1 MVMSPEESSSPVL
14 DNVLAHL
21 KGARSSLH
29 GWTACCPAHVDS
41 EPSMSIGL
49 GEQGQIL
56 LKCFAGCSFERIVE
70 AMGLTITNLFPDG
83 ATIAGQGSSNG
94 THHQALTLLDLSL
107 AKQLPWKYLFHLGVM
122 DHASGGV
129 QIPYHLADGQEAPRY
144 RIRTALVAKEGS
156 RWNRG
161 EGNVVPYGLERLED
175 ARKAGYL
182 VLVEGESDC
191 WTLWYQGFP
200 ALGIP
205 GAEVTGVLEAAM
217 LSGIDRL
224 YLLQEPDM
232 GGTTFVSHLT
242 KRLTEWRWS
251 GKVFVVRLS
260 GAKDPSDLYTQDR
273 QGFRAAFQQALDHAE
288 PLVPNRPHPAASPTE
303 AKPRVFSLQ
312 ELLSWDL
319 PPTRWA
325 IPEILPEGLTLL
337 AGKPKLGK
345 SWLALSAALSIACG
359 GVALGTQPVM
369 RGDVLYLALEDNAR
383 RLQARTRRLLASMQ
397 SVPNGIDFALDWPR
411 LGEGGLAS
419 LEEYLKAHPGV
430 RLVVI
435 DTWARVAPPSGENR
449 RSQYEGDYEALSPLK
464 HLADTSHVSILVVHH
479 LRKTGSTD
487 VLDEITGS
495 IGMTGAVDG
504 TLILKRERGQA
515 EATLF
520 VTGRDIEREQ
530 QLAMS
535 FDAITALWTVIGSA
549 EEVGRTRAR
558 QEIIDLLREQ
568 GTDGMNPREIA
579 EALEK
584 NYHTTRSI
592 LRKMEG
598 MGEIAHLHG
607 RYLALSVKRSPEQ
620 VQLTTRNGHIQ
631 QIQHHQR
638 RDLAAS
644 SEEKRDGH
652 TGTHQNDAG
661 DYTDYVDDADDMN
674 TLPTFPFDY
683 TDYADA
689 TDYGIDTS
697 GESATSEGPL
707 NGVAN
712 VEVGMASI
720 PLCTDRARLQE
731 EDHQQAPAVIT
742 VINRNQCNQLTAS
755 ERPVEVQ
762 GVPHNE
768 ANQGTA
774 TVPVE
779 ATPPNNRCPHH
790 PRARM
795 VRFDPAGQAWC
806 DRLDCWDCFRLMK
819 IGEVLEYRRLT
830 ERGGKLLI
838 AEGMEAWATY
848 VRTQRAFLIA
858 WATQEALALCRALCI
873 LEPDLSGEVKHLI
886 EMQPLPP

>member
-1 MVMSPEESSSPVL
+1 MAMSSTQPSSPLL

-21 KGARSSLH
+21 QGVRSSLR
-29 GWTACCPAHVDS
+29 GWTACCPAHADR
-41 EPSMSIGL
+41 EPSLSIGM
-49 GEQGQIL
+49 GEQGQVL
-56 LKCFAGCSFERIVE
+56 LKCFAGCTLERIVE
-70 AMGLTITNLFPDG
+70 AMGLTIMNLFPDG
-83 ATIAGQGSSNG
+83 TSTTVEGLSNG
-94 THHQALTLLDLSL
+94 AHQKALTLLDLSL
-107 AKQLPWKYLFHLGVM
+107 EKQLPWKFLFHLGVM
-122 DHASGGV
+122 DHTSGGV

-156 RWNRG
+156 RWNSG
-161 EGNVVPYGLERLED
+161 EGSIVPYGLERLED

-191 WTLWYQGFP
+191 WTLWYQDFP

-205 GAEVTGVLEAAM
+205 GAEMTGVLEAAM

-224 YLLQEPDM
+224 YLIQEPDQ
-232 GGTTFVSHLT
+232 GGTTFVSHLV
-242 KRLTEWRWS
+242 KRLTEWRWP
-251 GKVFVVRLS
+251 GKALVVRLS

-273 QGFRAAFQQALDHAE
+273 QGFRAAFQHALDHAE
-288 PLVPNRPHPAASPTE
+288 LLVPNRPHSAASPTE
-303 AKPRVFSLQ
+303 AKPKIFSLQ
-312 ELLSWDL
+312 ELLSWEL

-359 GVALGTQPVM
+359 GVALGTQPVI

-383 RLQARTRRLLASMQ
+383 RLQARTRRLLASMK

-464 HLADTSHVSILVVHH
+464 HLADTYHVSILAVHH
-479 LRKTGSTD
+479 LRKTGAFD

-515 EATLF
+515 EASLF

-530 QLAMS
+530 QLTLS
-535 FDAITALWTVIGSA
+535 FDVTTALWSVIGNT

-558 QEIIDLLREQ
+558 QEIIELLRGQ

-579 EALEK
+579 DALEK
-584 NYHTTRSI
+584 NYHTTRST
-592 LRKMEG
+592 LRKMEQT
-598 MGEIAHLHG
+598 GEITRLHG
-607 RYLALSVKRSPEQ
+607 RYFVLSIERNDQGQRQPSHGNDDRQEHLESHQMMGLAKAFVDESDE
-620 VQLTTRNGHIQ
+620 T
-631 QIQHHQR
+631 
-638 RDLAAS
+638 
-644 SEEKRDGH
+644 
-652 TGTHQNDAG
+652 
-661 DYTDYVDDADDMN
+661 DYTDYANDTSDGAANPVKRQ
-674 TLPTFPFDY
+674 TDY
-683 TDYADA
+683 TDYAD
-689 TDYGIDTS
+689 YGNDTA
-697 GESATSEGPL
+697 ATSFTKKRDLDDAGCEQQ
-707 NGVAN
+707 
-712 VEVGMASI
+712 GMQSI
-720 PLCTDRARLQE
+720 TLCQHEALPQEDR
-731 EDHQQAPAVIT
+731 HQREPAVINGIT
-742 VINRNQCNQLTAS
+742 VINRNQCNQLDVSEAS
-755 ERPVEVQ
+755 SDIRDRLPYKGDQSVGTQ
-762 GVPHNE
+762 RDE
-768 ANQGTA
+768 ARFQRS
-774 TVPVE
+774 
-779 ATPPNNRCPHH
+779 RCPHH

-806 DRLDCWDCFRLMK
+806 DHLDCWGCYRLMK
-819 IGEVLEYRRLT
+819 IGEVLGYHRLT

-838 AEGMEAWATY
+838 EEGIEAWATY
-848 VRTQRAFLIA
+848 VRTQRAFLVS
-858 WATQEALALCRALCI
+858 WATQEALALCRGLGI
-873 LEPDLSGEVKHLI
+873 QEPELSGEVKRLV
-886 EMQPLPP
+886 ETSEVPP

>member
-1 MVMSPEESSSPVL
+1 MVMSPEESSSPTL
-14 DNVLAHL
+14 GNVLANL
-21 KGARSSLH
+21 KGVRPSLH
-29 GWTACCPAHVDS
+29 GWKACCPAHADR
-41 EPSMSIGL
+41 EPSLSIGL
-49 GEQGQIL
+49 GEQGQVL
-56 LKCFAGCSFERIVE
+56 LKCFAGCSLERILE
-70 AMGLTITNLFPDG
+70 AMGLTITDLFPDG
-83 ATIAGQGSSNG
+83 ASTTGEGSSNG
-94 THHQALTLLDLSL
+94 AHQKALTLLDLSL
-107 AKQLPWKYLFHLGVM
+107 AKQLPWKFLFHLGVM
-122 DHASGGV
+122 DHVSGGV

-156 RWNRG
+156 RWNSG
-161 EGNVVPYGLERLED
+161 EGNIVPYGLERLED

-205 GAEVTGVLEAAM
+205 GAEMTGVLEAAM

-224 YLLQEPDM
+224 YLMQEPDQ

-260 GAKDPSDLYTQDR
+260 GTKDPSDLYTQDR
-273 QGFRAAFQQALDHAE
+273 QGFRAAFQHALDHAE
-288 PLVPNRPHPAASPTE
+288 PLVPNRPHPAESPTE

-319 PPTRWA
+319 PPTCWA

-359 GVALGTQPVM
+359 GVALGTQPVI

-419 LEEYLKAHPGV
+419 LEDYLKAHPGV

-464 HLADTSHVSILVVHH
+464 HLADTYHVSILAVHH
-479 LRKTGSTD
+479 LRKTSSSD

-515 EATLF
+515 EASLF

-535 FDAITALWTVIGSA
+535 FDATTALWTVIGNT

-568 GTDGMNPREIA
+568 GTYGMTPREIA
-579 EALEK
+579 DALEK

-592 LRKMEG
+592 LRKMEET
-598 MGEIAHLHG
+598 GEVTRLHG
-607 RYLALSVKRSPEQ
+607 RYFVLSVE
-620 VQLTTRNGHIQ
+620 RNHRGQRQTPQGNDDLGEHLES
-631 QIQHHQR
+631 HQTMGFASAEVDDNNDHVSASQ
-638 RDLAAS
+638 RD
-644 SEEKRDGH
+644 E
-652 TGTHQNDAG
+652 T
-661 DYTDYVDDADDMN
+661 DYTDY
-674 TLPTFPFDY
+674 TDY
-683 TDYADA
+683 GNDIWNGAANPVKRQTDYADYA
-689 TDYGIDTS
+689 DYGNDTA
-697 GESATSEGPL
+697 ATTFTKKRDLDHAGCEQQ
-707 NGVAN
+707 
-712 VEVGMASI
+712 GMQSI
-720 PLCTDRARLQE
+720 TLCEHEALPQEDR
-731 EDHQQAPAVIT
+731 QQREPAVINGIT
-742 VINRNQCNQLTAS
+742 VINRNQRNQLDVS
-755 ERPVEVQ
+755 EPSSDIRDKLPCEGDQ
-762 GVPHNE
+762 GP
-768 ANQGTA
+768 
-774 TVPVE
+774 
-779 ATPPNNRCPHH
+779 
-790 PRARM
+790 
-795 VRFDPAGQAWC
+795 
-806 DRLDCWDCFRLMK
+806 
-819 IGEVLEYRRLT
+819 
-830 ERGGKLLI
+830 
-838 AEGMEAWATY
+838 
-848 VRTQRAFLIA
+848 
-858 WATQEALALCRALCI
+858 
-873 LEPDLSGEVKHLI
+873 
-886 EMQPLPP
+886 

>member
-1 MVMSPEESSSPVL
+1 MSLSPIPVASSAL
-14 DNVLAHL
+14 DHVLAQL
-21 KGARSSLH
+21 KGVHSSLR
-29 GWTACCPAHVDS
+29 GWRACCPAHADS
-41 EPSMSIGL
+41 EPSLSIGL
-49 GEQGQIL
+49 GEQGQVL
-56 LKCFAGCSFERIVE
+56 LKCFAGCSLERIVE
-70 AMGLTITNLFPDG
+70 AMGLTILDLFPDG
-83 ATIAGQGSSNG
+83 ASTVEQASSNG
-94 THHQALTLLDLSL
+94 AHQKALTLLDLSL
-107 AKQLPWKYLFHLGVM
+107 EKQLPWKFLFHLGVM

-156 RWNRG
+156 RWSAG
-161 EGNVVPYGLERLED
+161 EGRIVPYGLERLED

-205 GAEVTGVLEAAM
+205 GAEMTGVLEAAM
-217 LSGIDRL
+217 LSGIARL
-224 YLLQEPDM
+224 YLMQEPDH
-232 GGTTFVSHLT
+232 GGTTFVSHLA
-242 KRLTEWRWS
+242 KRLTEWRWP
-251 GKVFVVRLS
+251 GQALVVRLS
-260 GAKDPSDLYTQDR
+260 GAKDPSELYTQDR
-273 QGFRAAFQQALDHAE
+273 QGFRASFQHALDHAE
-288 PLVPNRPHPAASPTE
+288 PLLPNRPPPAASPTE
-303 AKPRVFSLQ
+303 SKPKIFSLQ
-312 ELLSWDL
+312 ELLSWEL

-359 GVALGTQPVM
+359 GVALGTQPVI

-383 RLQARTRRLLASMQ
+383 RLQARTRRLLASMK

-419 LEEYLKAHPGV
+419 LEDYLKAHPGV

-464 HLADTSHVSILVVHH
+464 HLADTYHVSILAVHH
-479 LRKTGSTD
+479 LRKTGSSD

-530 QLAMS
+530 QLALS
-535 FDAITALWTVIGSA
+535 FDVTTALWSVIGNTD
-549 EEVGRTRAR
+549 EVGRTRAR
-558 QEIIDLLREQ
+558 QEIIELLREQ

-592 LRKMEG
+592 LRKMEQT
-598 MGEIAHLHG
+598 GEITRLHG
-607 RYLALSVKRSPEQ
+607 RYFVLSAERNDQGKRQPAQENDDRKEDLES
-620 VQLTTRNGHIQ
+620 
-631 QIQHHQR
+631 HQTM
-638 RDLAAS
+638 DPAEAFV
-644 SEEKRDGH
+644 DGSDDH
-652 TGTHQNDAG
+652 ESVSQS
-661 DYTDYVDDADDMN
+661 DYTDY
-674 TLPTFPFDY
+674 
-683 TDYADA
+683 

-697 GESATSEGPL
+697 ATSFTKKPAPDDAAIGQQGMKSIKP
-707 NGVAN
+707 GQH
-712 VEVGMASI
+712 EVPSH
-720 PLCTDRARLQE
+720 
-731 EDHQQAPAVIT
+731 EDHHQQELVVISGIN
-742 VINRNQCNQLTAS
+742 VINRNQCNQLHVLEPSLDMRDTLPCEGNQS
-755 ERPVEVQ
+755 IGTMPGEVSLQ
-762 GVPHNE
+762 R
-768 ANQGTA
+768 
-774 TVPVE
+774 
-779 ATPPNNRCPHH
+779 NRCPHH

-795 VRFDPAGQAWC
+795 VHFDPAGQAWC
-806 DRLDCWDCFRLMK
+806 DRQDCWDCFRLMK
-819 IGEVLEYRRLT
+819 IGEALKYRRLT

-838 AEGMEAWATY
+838 EEGMEAWAAY
-848 VRTQRAFLIA
+848 VRTQRAFLVA
-858 WATQEALALCRALCI
+858 WVTEEALALCRALGI
-873 LEPDLSGEVKHLI
+873 QEPELSGEVQRLV
-886 EMQPLPP
+886 ETPEVAP